1 MDLLK
6 YLEPMKNIPE
16 RFSNLAF
23 WRGVRKLKDEVVSA
37 FEYIDSWG
45 EGIESSIADLTRKN
59 NKSFSVF
66 DNTSDINKSSPYVNL
81 VTNLQYQSKLDTNHN
96 ALIVT
101 ASATE
106 FSTDY
111 NFKTPPNEDIIF
123 CGAEIVVTCDGISQS
138 CPCMVYLKAVKY
150 ADKWTLTGRVCYP
163 QPITFYNFTST
174 PTNINASLL
183 IGIGSNYIRN

>member
-23 WRGVRKLKDEVVSA
+23 WRGVRKLKDEVVNA

-45 EGIESSIADLTRKN
+45 KSIESEIASLPKN

-66 DNTSDINKSSPYVNL
+66 DNTSNINTQSPYVNL
-81 VTNLQYQSKLDTNHN
+81 TIDLSYQSALNTEHN
-96 ALIVT
+96 ALIIT
-101 ASATE
+101 TTNKE

-111 NFKTPPNEDIIF
+111 NFTTPPDEDIIF
-123 CGAEIVVTCDGISQS
+123 CGAQIAVTCDGISQY
-138 CPCMVYLKAVKY
+138 CPCMIYLKAVKY
-150 ADKWTLTGRVCYP
+150 ANKWTLIGRVCASER
-163 QPITFYNFTST
+163 IIFYNFTSI
-174 PTNINASLL
+174 PTNISATLL
-183 IGIGSNYIRN
+183 IGIGSNYLRN